1 MHLSRSF
8 IVPEVNPS
16 CLSCNLAN
24 VLSELLMADG
34 VIIGR
39 GVGGGSEVNNR
50 KRVRERGSPGPS
62 KRHTGSTV
70 KKEELSADA
79 RVQRIQALEV
89 SNVIKWLPRLVV
101 SDGSRLCI

>member
-1 MHLSRSF
+1 
-8 IVPEVNPS
+8 
-16 CLSCNLAN
+16 
-24 VLSELLMADG
+24 MADG

-39 GVGGGSEVNNR
+39 GVGEGGSEVNNR

-89 SNVIKWLPRLVV
+89 SSVIKWLLRLVV
-101 SDGSRLCI
+101 SDGSRAHGYACRPN